1 MNYKGI
7 VLEKNRK
14 FIKIRQ
20 THSFGFSSEKK
31 QKQKPAFSVKLLDFL
46 VFPFIQ
52 SQ

>member
-31 QKQKPAFSVKLLDFL
+31 QKPAFSVKLLDFL